1 MPVALTVRS
10 GLAGGVSCAVRS
22 WKDGMARKRSTM
34 TGPTVQTTSMAV
46 LWLVLE
52 GTGLALSRNLT
63 TTMISRRRT
72 KRVIGM
78 MNHRV

>member
-1 MPVALTVRS
+1 MTVRS

-22 WKDGMARKRSTM
+22 WKDGMARNSRMM
-34 TGPTVQTTSMAV
+34 TGPTVQTTSIAV

-52 GTGLALSRNLT
+52 GTGLTLSRNLT
-63 TTMISRRRT
+63 TTTISSRRT
-72 KRVIGM
+72 NRVIGM